1 MSFRIFLKYKYTQK
15 YKDFTGLS
23 KIIIFADPDG
33 TTFCGMKHGN
43 VKIEKTN
50 AARLLDRAKIA
61 YELIPYRVDEEHL
74 AATHVPNSSAKML
87 LRFSRRSCF
96 VVTGRAI
103 SSVSSLEITRSI

>member
-61 YELIPYRVDEEHL
+61 YELSIWPRL
-74 AATHVPNSSAKML
+74 TWPNSSAKML

-96 VVTGRAI
+96 VVIGRAI

>member
-43 VKIEKTN
+43 VKIEKT
-50 AARLLDRAKIA
+50 
-61 YELIPYRVDEEHL
+61 
-74 AATHVPNSSAKML
+74 
-87 LRFSRRSCF
+87 
-96 VVTGRAI
+96 
-103 SSVSSLEITRSI
+103 

>member
-74 AATHVPNSSAKML
+74 AATHVAEQ
-87 LRFSRRSCF
+87 RFSRRACF
-96 VVTGRAI
+96 VVIGRAI

>member
-61 YELIPYRVDEEHL
+61 YELIPIGEQPPRMYPV
-74 AATHVPNSSAKML
+74 VGSNSRTGIRSAFL
-87 LRFSRRSCF
+87 LPEMRPVCSTEPKSP
-96 VVTGRAI
+96 TN
-103 SSVSSLEITRSI
+103 